1 MGANDRMKLSLPIKF
16 ALLSFVITLFGVIAV
31 AFFAYDEAD
40 RLLTQEVVNGYTMTM
55 EKEIRAFENK
65 AKMVKDDVSFL
76 SQSDFL
82 KAWANNLSEHDN
94 GGLDSANLAA
104 IERLFTTVLS
114 RRAMYY
120 QVRLIGITEG
130 GREVVRVSR
139 SEQGVSLTENAQLQ
153 QKGKRDYFQKSIE
166 LKAGEFLF
174 SDVTFNREHGKMTQP
189 LQPMLRISTAIFND
203 AGELCGVLL
212 INADFNVFTA
222 SLQNPGNHNNN
233 SNFFIATSQGDYLV
247 HPSQEKAM
255 AFEFQ
260 RQERLQLDYQ
270 LNDDRLN
277 SSYMNDDIVIH
288 QYLFEDR
295 GEALLLGN
303 IHLNDDGGSGN
314 LKLGAVVEIAQ
325 LQQQSIA
332 LRSRVL
338 GLILIISIALGFI
351 TFLVATYL
359 TRPIRS
365 MISAAVRIGDGDENV
380 TIPIFTHDEIGTLG
394 AALQQMLGH
403 LSETRIKTENLNVA
417 LEQQVSLRTA
427 QLARLA
433 GRLEA
438 QNAELEQAV
447 LSAEHA
453 ATAKSQ
459 FLATMSH
466 EIRTPLN
473 GVLGLTELLLTT
485 ELSASQRGSLET
497 VQSSGEA
504 LLAILNDI
512 LDFSKIEAGLM
523 ETQLDEFNP
532 NLIIEHVAKLFSQRV
547 NVGESRLELIARSIP
562 RLSHLLIGDAG
573 RLQQVMMNLMSNA
586 VKFTSQGDI
595 TVAADMVSECD
606 SSMRIRFQVRDTGSG
621 ISEADQHKLFE
632 EFTQADGTDTRKHGG
647 TGLGL
652 AIGKRLVNLMG
663 GELAV
668 ESGVGKGSCFFFELD
683 LKKASEIVDKPQ
695 DYHEQF
701 AQWRVLVVD
710 DHATNRTM
718 LDDVFTAWGMH
729 CDVSGYGNSAL
740 QNLQAMARAGRPYD
754 VVLIDQDMDGMD
766 GLSLA
771 RLIKKDIHLSGI
783 KTIMMTSLDMSFDAK
798 VRQTYGLDGFM
809 RKPLYIHSLFITML
823 AVMGVKERQIV
834 QREVVSVVQRNERI
848 LLAEDNAVNQ
858 QVALGM
864 LKNQGFT
871 HIDVANHGVEALELF
886 SYHAYDLILMDIQ
899 MPELDGIATTTEIR
913 ELEMLSD
920 DEPVPIIALTAH
932 ALPEDKQRTHEAGM
946 NGHLTK
952 PLTGKALQMM
962 LAEWLPLASHDAVSD
977 KQLTTEQNALEVSQE
992 QVESIVM
999 KNAELPAINEEALR
1013 QLHADM
1019 GFGIGIILDTYV
1031 EELPK
1036 QIESILAAIDAENA
1050 DELRRNG
1057 HRLKGSSR
1065 SVAADS
1071 LGELCFQFEELGKA
1085 NDLVAARALTGE
1097 LKQLAEQVIQALSAN
1112 WLEEIR

>member
-1 MGANDRMKLSLPIKF
+1 MKLTLPIKF
-16 ALLSFVITLFGVIAV
+16 ALLSFVITLFGVITL
-31 AFFAYDEAD
+31 AFFAYEEAD
-40 RLLTQEVVNGYTMTM
+40 RLLTQEVVDGYTMTM
-55 EKEIRAFENK
+55 EKEIRAFENQ
-65 AKMVKDDVSFL
+65 AEMVKDDVSFL

-82 KAWANNLSEHDN
+82 KAWANHASDQNNSVD
-94 GGLDSANLAA
+94 DSKNIAA
-104 IERLFTTVLS
+104 IERLFAIVLK

-120 QVRLIGITEG
+120 QVRLIGVAEG
-130 GREVVRVSR
+130 GREVVRVAR
-139 SEQGVSLTENAQLQ
+139 SKQGVTVTEGVQLQ

-174 SDVTFNREHGKMTQP
+174 SNITFSREYGKITQP
-189 LQPMLRISTAIFND
+189 PQPMLRISTAVFND

-212 INADFNVFTA
+212 VNVDFNVFTA
-222 SLQNPGNHNNN
+222 SLQSPSNQKNN
-233 SNFFIATSQGDYLV
+233 SSSFIATAEGDYLIHV
-247 HPSQEKAM
+247 NHEKAM
-255 AFEFQ
+255 AFEFH

-270 LNDDRLN
+270 LNDERLN
-277 SSYMNDDIVIH
+277 SSYVNDEIVID
-288 QYLFEDR
+288 QYLFEDK

-303 IHLNDDGGSGN
+303 IHLSHEGDQK
-314 LKLGAVVEIAQ
+314 LLQLGAVVGIAQ
-325 LQQQSIA
+325 LQQQSIE
-332 LRSRVL
+332 LRNRML
-338 GLILIISIALGFI
+338 GLILMISLALGFI

-365 MISAAVRIGDGDENV
+365 MIDAAVSIGDGDENV
-380 TIPIFTHDEIGTLG
+380 SIPIITHDEIGTLG
-394 AALQQMLGH
+394 AALQQMLVH

-417 LEQQVSLRTA
+417 LEQQVSVRTA

-485 ELSASQRGSLET
+485 ELSASQQESLET
-497 VQSSGEA
+497 VQSSGES

-562 RLSHLLIGDAG
+562 SLSHLLIGDAG

-606 SSMRIRFQVRDTGSG
+606 SSIRIRFQVRDTGSG

-632 EFTQADGTDTRKHGG
+632 EFTQADGTDSRKHGG

-668 ESGVGKGSCFFFELD
+668 ESEIGKGSCFFFELD
-683 LKKASEIVDKPQ
+683 LKKASEIVDKPL
-695 DYHEQF
+695 DYHEHF
-701 AQWRVLVVD
+701 AKWRVLVVD

-771 RLIKKDIHLSGI
+771 RLIKKDIHLSEI
-783 KTIMMTSLDMSFDAK
+783 KTIMMTSLDMSFDEK
-798 VRQTYGLDGFM
+798 VRHTYGLSGFM

-823 AVMGVKERQIV
+823 AVMGVRERQIV
-834 QREVVSVVQRNERI
+834 QRDVATVVQRSERI

-871 HIDVANHGVEALELF
+871 HIDVANHGIEALELF

-899 MPELDGIATTTEIR
+899 MLELDGLATTTEIR

-946 NGHLTK
+946 NDHLTK
-952 PLTGKALQMM
+952 PLTGKALQLM
-962 LAEWLPLASHDAVSD
+962 LAQWLPLSGRGVVTDEPVS
-977 KQLTTEQNALEVSQE
+977 TEQNALDVSHDQAE
-992 QVESIVM
+992 SVEM
-999 KNAELPAINEEALR
+999 NDAELPAINEEALR
-1013 QLHADM
+1013 QLHTDM

-1036 QIESILAAIDAENA
+1036 QIDSIIAAIDAENA

-1071 LGELCFQFEELGKA
+1071 LGELCFKFEEFGKA
-1085 NDLVAARALTGE
+1085 NDLAAARALTEE
-1097 LKQLAEQVIQALSAN
+1097 LKELAEQVKEALSAS